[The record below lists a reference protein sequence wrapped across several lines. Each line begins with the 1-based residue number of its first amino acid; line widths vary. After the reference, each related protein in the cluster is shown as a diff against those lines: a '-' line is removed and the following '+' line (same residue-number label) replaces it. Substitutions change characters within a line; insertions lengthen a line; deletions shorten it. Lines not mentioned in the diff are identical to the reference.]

1 MDNKMSEINV
11 KKRDGRL
18 EPLDLNKI
26 HRVLDWAAEGLDD
39 VSVSQVELKSHIQF
53 YNGMRT
59 QDIHEIMIK
68 STADLITENEPDYQ
82 YMAARLSIF
91 NLRKIAYGEF
101 TPPHM
106 YDHAVKMVETGKY
119 DKVVLEAYSKEEYD
133 ELNEYIDHW
142 RDMNFSYGAVKQ
154 LEGKYLVQNRVTK
167 EVFESP
173 QMLYMFA
180 AMCIFAAYPKDTRLD
195 YVKRFYDHTSKFDI
209 SLPTPIMSGMRTPTR
224 QFASCT
230 VIKCGDSID
239 SINASTSAIV
249 KYVSKKAGIG
259 LDISSI
265 RAEGSEIRG
274 GEAFHTGLIPFI
286 KMFQAAVGSSSQGGV
301 RKGSATLT
309 FPLWH
314 KDVESLIVLKNNR
327 GVEDNRARHLD
338 YSVAINGFLYKRLI
352 GGKDIT
358 LFSPH
363 DVKDMLKAFYDDQE
377 EFARLYEK
385 YEADNSIDK
394 TTVKAVD
401 LFSLLM
407 NERAGTGRIYIT
419 NIDHMNT
426 HGAFKEKVAPI
437 VSSNLCQEIALP
449 TRELDDLH
457 DTKGEISLCTLAAF
471 NLGNLK
477 ELSDFESW
485 ADILIRALDEVLDY
499 QEYPVEAAGIST
511 MNRRPLG
518 IGVINYAYYLTKNGH
533 RFSVD
538 ADNKWDIEANNLTHR
553 TFEAMQYY
561 LLKASMNLAKEKGAC
576 PAFNETKYSDGV
588 LTIDTYKKDVD
599 NLHTQKL
606 LCDWET
612 LREDIKK
619 YGLRNS
625 TTSALMPSE
634 CQSKDNEMLLEN
646 NVIKTLGDIL
656 NENLN
661 VEFVEQNDMVGQRFN
676 IKPVYFADGSVS
688 SEVYYNGKQEVF
700 EVEFNDG
707 QKYKFTSNHL
717 LKTEEGFKRIDEITE
732 NDFIDNIKNPIKIQW
747 VKIKSIRYV
756 GIEATWDF
764 TTNTEQYTLSN
775 GCISHNTSS
784 QVSGATNG
792 IEPPR
797 GRVSIKASKDGI
809 LRQPVPEIK
818 ELGSQYE
825 LLWDMPN
832 MTGYLQ
838 KVAIMQKFVD
848 QAISANTAY
857 DPKKFPNGKVP
868 MKQLLTD
875 LLTAYKYGVK
885 TLYYHNTRDGADDT
899 QGELDDGCAGG
910 ACKI

>member
-1 MDNKMSEINV
+1 MSEINV

-180 AMCIFAAYPKDTRLD
+180 AMCIFSAYPKETRLD

-363 DVKDMLKAFYDDQE
+363 DVKDMLKAFYDNQE

-385 YEADNSIDK
+385 YEADDSIDK

-426 HGAFKEKVAPI
+426 HGAFKEDVAPI

-477 ELSDFESW
+477 DLSDFESW

-561 LLKASMNLAKEKGAC
+561 LLKASMNVAKEKGAC
-576 PAFNETKYSDGV
+576 PAFDETKYSDGV

-599 NLHTQKL
+599 NLHTQEL

-646 NVIKTLGDIL
+646 GIIKTLGEIL
-656 NENLN
+656 EENLDVRLIEN
-661 VEFVEQNDMVGQRFN
+661 NELIGQRFN
-676 IKPVYFADGSVS
+676 IKPVYFADGSVA
-688 SEVYYNGKQEVF
+688 SEVYYNGKKEVF
-700 EVEFNDG
+700 EIEFVDG
-707 QKYKFTSNHL
+707 SKYKFTENHM
-717 LKTEEGFKRIDEITE
+717 LKTDNGFKRIDELSVG
-732 NDFIDNIKNPIKIQW
+732 DFIYNIKNPIKIQW
-747 VKIKSIRYV
+747 VTIKSIRPV
-756 GIEATWDF
+756 GVEPTWDF
-764 TTNTEQYTLSN
+764 TTNTEQYSLSN

>member
-106 YDHAVKMVETGKY
+106 YDHAVKMVKNGKY
-119 DKVVLEAYSKEEYD
+119 DKVVLDAYSKDEYD
-133 ELNEYIDHW
+133 ELNDYIDHW

-180 AMCIFAAYPKDTRLD
+180 AMCIFAAYPKETRLD

-352 GGKDIT
+352 SGKDIT

-385 YEADNSIDK
+385 YEADNSINK
-394 TTVKAVD
+394 AKVKAVD

-426 HGAFKEKVAPI
+426 HGAFKEDVAPI
-437 VSSNLCQEIALP
+437 VSSNLC
-449 TRELDDLH
+449 
-457 DTKGEISLCTLAAF
+457 
-471 NLGNLK
+471 
-477 ELSDFESW
+477 
-485 ADILIRALDEVLDY
+485 
-499 QEYPVEAAGIST
+499 
-511 MNRRPLG
+511 
-518 IGVINYAYYLTKNGH
+518 LTG
-533 RFSVD
+533 D
-538 ADNKWDIEANNLTHR
+538 AI
-553 TFEAMQYY
+553 
-561 LLKASMNLAKEKGAC
+561 
-576 PAFNETKYSDGV
+576 V
-588 LTIDTYKKDVD
+588 
-599 NLHTQKL
+599 
-606 LCDWET
+606 
-612 LREDIKK
+612 
-619 YGLRNS
+619 
-625 TTSALMPSE
+625 
-634 CQSKDNEMLLEN
+634 
-646 NVIKTLGDIL
+646 NVIKDGKKVNITLKDLVMSDSDYLVLSKNLLTDEFEYKKITAKALTKKSAKLIKITDNVSGKSIRCTPEHKVYTKNRGYVSAYEL
-656 NENLN
+656 NEN
-661 VEFVEQNDMVGQRFN
+661 
-676 IKPVYFADGSVS
+676 
-688 SEVYYNGKQEVF
+688 
-700 EVEFNDG
+700 
-707 QKYKFTSNHL
+707 
-717 LKTEEGFKRIDEITE
+717 DE
-732 NDFIDNIKNPIKIQW
+732 
-747 VKIKSIRYV
+747 
-756 GIEATWDF
+756 
-764 TTNTEQYTLSN
+764 L
-775 GCISHNTSS
+775 
-784 QVSGATNG
+784 
-792 IEPPR
+792 
-797 GRVSIKASKDGI
+797 
-809 LRQPVPEIK
+809 EI
-818 ELGSQYE
+818 
-825 LLWDMPN
+825 
-832 MTGYLQ
+832 
-838 KVAIMQKFVD
+838 I
-848 QAISANTAY
+848 
-857 DPKKFPNGKVP
+857 
-868 MKQLLTD
+868 
-875 LLTAYKYGVK
+875 
-885 TLYYHNTRDGADDT
+885 
-899 QGELDDGCAGG
+899 
-910 ACKI
+910 

>member
-106 YDHAVKMVETGKY
+106 YDHAVKMVQTGKY
-119 DKVVLEAYSKEEYD
+119 DEVVLEAYSKEEYD
-133 ELNEYIDHW
+133 ELNNYIDHW

-352 GGKDIT
+352 SGKDIT

-385 YEADNSIDK
+385 YEADDSINK
-394 TTVKAVD
+394 AKVKAVD

-426 HGAFKEKVAPI
+426 HGAFKEDVAPI
-437 VSSNLCQEIALP
+437 VSSNLC
-449 TRELDDLH
+449 
-457 DTKGEISLCTLAAF
+457 
-471 NLGNLK
+471 
-477 ELSDFESW
+477 
-485 ADILIRALDEVLDY
+485 
-499 QEYPVEAAGIST
+499 
-511 MNRRPLG
+511 
-518 IGVINYAYYLTKNGH
+518 LTG
-533 RFSVD
+533 D
-538 ADNKWDIEANNLTHR
+538 AI
-553 TFEAMQYY
+553 
-561 LLKASMNLAKEKGAC
+561 
-576 PAFNETKYSDGV
+576 V
-588 LTIDTYKKDVD
+588 
-599 NLHTQKL
+599 
-606 LCDWET
+606 
-612 LREDIKK
+612 
-619 YGLRNS
+619 
-625 TTSALMPSE
+625 
-634 CQSKDNEMLLEN
+634 
-646 NVIKTLGDIL
+646 NVIKDGKKVNITLKDLVMSDSDYLVLSKNLLTDEFEYKKITAKALTKKSAKLIKITDNVSGKSIRCTPEHKVYTKNRGYVSAYEL
-656 NENLN
+656 NEN
-661 VEFVEQNDMVGQRFN
+661 
-676 IKPVYFADGSVS
+676 
-688 SEVYYNGKQEVF
+688 
-700 EVEFNDG
+700 
-707 QKYKFTSNHL
+707 
-717 LKTEEGFKRIDEITE
+717 DE
-732 NDFIDNIKNPIKIQW
+732 
-747 VKIKSIRYV
+747 
-756 GIEATWDF
+756 
-764 TTNTEQYTLSN
+764 L
-775 GCISHNTSS
+775 
-784 QVSGATNG
+784 
-792 IEPPR
+792 
-797 GRVSIKASKDGI
+797 
-809 LRQPVPEIK
+809 EI
-818 ELGSQYE
+818 
-825 LLWDMPN
+825 
-832 MTGYLQ
+832 
-838 KVAIMQKFVD
+838 I
-848 QAISANTAY
+848 
-857 DPKKFPNGKVP
+857 
-868 MKQLLTD
+868 
-875 LLTAYKYGVK
+875 
-885 TLYYHNTRDGADDT
+885 
-899 QGELDDGCAGG
+899 
-910 ACKI
+910 

>member
-1 MDNKMSEINV
+1 MSEINV

-106 YDHAVKMVETGKY
+106 YDHAVKMVKNGKY

-133 ELNEYIDHW
+133 ELNNYIDHW

-352 GGKDIT
+352 SGKDIT

-385 YEADNSIDK
+385 YEADDSINK
-394 TTVKAVD
+394 AKVKAVD

-426 HGAFKEKVAPI
+426 HGAFKEDVAPI

-477 ELSDFESW
+477 DLSDFESW

-857 DPKKFPNGKVP
+857 DPKKFSNGKVP

>member
-1 MDNKMSEINV
+1 MSEINV

-106 YDHAVKMVETGKY
+106 YDHAVKMVKNGKY

-133 ELNEYIDHW
+133 ELNNYIDHW

-180 AMCIFAAYPKDTRLD
+180 AMCIFAAYPKETRLD

-352 GGKDIT
+352 SGKDIT

-377 EFARLYEK
+377 EFTRLYEK
-385 YEADNSIDK
+385 YEADDSIDK
-394 TTVKAVD
+394 KTVKAVD

-426 HGAFKEKVAPI
+426 HGAFKEDVAPI
-437 VSSNLCQEIALP
+437 VSSNLCL
-449 TRELDDLH
+449 TGD
-457 DTKGEISLCTLAAF
+457 
-471 NLGNLK
+471 
-477 ELSDFESW
+477 
-485 ADILIRALDEVLDY
+485 
-499 QEYPVEAAGIST
+499 
-511 MNRRPLG
+511 
-518 IGVINYAYYLTKNGH
+518 VIVN
-533 RFSVD
+533 V
-538 ADNKWDIEANNLTHR
+538 
-553 TFEAMQYY
+553 
-561 LLKASMNLAKEKGAC
+561 
-576 PAFNETKYSDGV
+576 
-588 LTIDTYKKDVD
+588 
-599 NLHTQKL
+599 
-606 LCDWET
+606 
-612 LREDIKK
+612 
-619 YGLRNS
+619 
-625 TTSALMPSE
+625 
-634 CQSKDNEMLLEN
+634 LEN
-646 NVIKTLGDIL
+646 NIEKQVPLKYVVENKEHQYFVLSKNLDTNQIEYKKILNKALTKKSANLVKITDSKTGKSIKCTPEHQIYTKNRGYVKASELKETDELDIL
-656 NENLN
+656 
-661 VEFVEQNDMVGQRFN
+661 
-676 IKPVYFADGSVS
+676 
-688 SEVYYNGKQEVF
+688 
-700 EVEFNDG
+700 
-707 QKYKFTSNHL
+707 
-717 LKTEEGFKRIDEITE
+717 
-732 NDFIDNIKNPIKIQW
+732 
-747 VKIKSIRYV
+747 
-756 GIEATWDF
+756 
-764 TTNTEQYTLSN
+764 
-775 GCISHNTSS
+775 
-784 QVSGATNG
+784 
-792 IEPPR
+792 
-797 GRVSIKASKDGI
+797 
-809 LRQPVPEIK
+809 
-818 ELGSQYE
+818 
-825 LLWDMPN
+825 
-832 MTGYLQ
+832 
-838 KVAIMQKFVD
+838 
-848 QAISANTAY
+848 
-857 DPKKFPNGKVP
+857 
-868 MKQLLTD
+868 
-875 LLTAYKYGVK
+875 
-885 TLYYHNTRDGADDT
+885 
-899 QGELDDGCAGG
+899 
-910 ACKI
+910 

>member
-1 MDNKMSEINV
+1 MSEINV

-68 STADLITENEPDYQ
+68 STADLITESEPDYQ

-106 YDHAVKMVETGKY
+106 YDHAVKMVKNGKY
-119 DKVVLEAYSKEEYD
+119 DKVVLDAYSKDEYD
-133 ELNEYIDHW
+133 ELNDYIDHW

-180 AMCIFAAYPKDTRLD
+180 AMCIFAAYPKETRLD

-437 VSSNLCQEIALP
+437 VSSNLC
-449 TRELDDLH
+449 
-457 DTKGEISLCTLAAF
+457 
-471 NLGNLK
+471 
-477 ELSDFESW
+477 
-485 ADILIRALDEVLDY
+485 
-499 QEYPVEAAGIST
+499 
-511 MNRRPLG
+511 
-518 IGVINYAYYLTKNGH
+518 LTGDMIVN
-533 RFSVD
+533 V
-538 ADNKWDIEANNLTHR
+538 
-553 TFEAMQYY
+553 
-561 LLKASMNLAKEKGAC
+561 
-576 PAFNETKYSDGV
+576 
-588 LTIDTYKKDVD
+588 
-599 NLHTQKL
+599 
-606 LCDWET
+606 
-612 LREDIKK
+612 
-619 YGLRNS
+619 
-625 TTSALMPSE
+625 
-634 CQSKDNEMLLEN
+634 LEN
-646 NVIKTLGDIL
+646 NIEKQVPLKYVVENKEHQYFVLSKNLDTKRIEYKKIL
-656 NENLN
+656 NKALTKKSA
-661 VEFVEQNDMVGQRFN
+661 N
-676 IKPVYFADGSVS
+676 I
-688 SEVYYNGKQEVF
+688 
-700 EVEFNDG
+700 
-707 QKYKFTSNHL
+707 
-717 LKTEEGFKRIDEITE
+717 
-732 NDFIDNIKNPIKIQW
+732 
-747 VKIKSIRYV
+747 VKITDSKTGKSIKCTPEHQ
-756 GIEATWDF
+756 I
-764 TTNTEQYTLSN
+764 YTKNRGSF
-775 GCISHNTSS
+775 
-784 QVSGATNG
+784 
-792 IEPPR
+792 PP
-797 GRVSIKASKDGI
+797 
-809 LRQPVPEIK
+809 
-818 ELGSQYE
+818 
-825 LLWDMPN
+825 
-832 MTGYLQ
+832 
-838 KVAIMQKFVD
+838 
-848 QAISANTAY
+848 
-857 DPKKFPNGKVP
+857 
-868 MKQLLTD
+868 
-875 LLTAYKYGVK
+875 
-885 TLYYHNTRDGADDT
+885 
-899 QGELDDGCAGG
+899 C
-910 ACKI
+910 

>member
-1 MDNKMSEINV
+1 
-11 KKRDGRL
+11 
-18 EPLDLNKI
+18 
-26 HRVLDWAAEGLDD
+26 
-39 VSVSQVELKSHIQF
+39 
-53 YNGMRT
+53 
-59 QDIHEIMIK
+59 
-68 STADLITENEPDYQ
+68 
-82 YMAARLSIF
+82 MAARLSMF
-91 NLRKIAYGEF
+91 NLRKIAYGDF
-101 TPPHM
+101 PAPHM
-106 YDHAVKMVETGKY
+106 YDHAVKMVKMGKY
-119 DKVVLEAYSKEEYD
+119 DKVVLDNYSKEEYE
-133 ELNEYIDHW
+133 ELNNYIDHW
-142 RDMNFSYGAVKQ
+142 RDMNFKYAAVKQ
-154 LEGKYLVQNRVTK
+154 LEGKYLVQNRVTG
-167 EVFESP
+167 EIYESP

-180 AMCIFAAYPKDTRLD
+180 AMCIFHKYPKETRLS
-195 YVKRFYDHTSKFDI
+195 YIKRFYDHVSKFDI

-239 SINASTSAIV
+239 SINAANSSV
-249 KYVSKKAGIG
+249 VRYVSKKAGIG

-338 YSVAINGFLYKRLI
+338 YSVSINGYLYKRLI

-363 DVKDMLKAFYDDQE
+363 QVKDMMKAFYDNQE

-385 YEADNSIDK
+385 YEQDDSLDK
-394 TTVKAVD
+394 RVVKAVD

-426 HGAFKEKVAPI
+426 HGAFKEDVAPI
-437 VSSNLCQEIALP
+437 VSSNLCQEIGLP
-449 TRELDDLH
+449 TKELDDLH

-471 NLGNLK
+471 NLGNLQDLEK
-477 ELSDFESW
+477 FSEFESW
-485 ADILIRALDEVLDY
+485 TDILVRALDEILDY
-499 QEYPVEAAGIST
+499 QEYPVEAAKIST
-511 MNRRPLG
+511 MKRRPLG

-533 RFSVD
+533 RFTV
-538 ADNKWDIEANNLTHR
+538 AENNKWDIEANNLTHR

-561 LLKASMNLAKEKGAC
+561 LIKASNNLAKEKGAC
-576 PAFNETKYSDGV
+576 PAFNETKCSDGI
-588 LTIDTYKKDVD
+588 LSIDTYKKDVD
-599 NLHTQKL
+599 TLHTQEL
-606 LCDWET
+606 LCDWDS
-612 LREDIKK
+612 LRKDIVEF
-619 YGLRNS
+619 GLRNS
-625 TTSALMPSE
+625 TLSALMPSE
-634 CQSKDNEMLLEN
+634 CQSKDNELLLEN
-646 NVIKTLGDIL
+646 GVVKTLGEIL
-656 NENLN
+656 EENLD
-661 VEFVEQNDMVGQRFN
+661 VTLIESNDLVGERFN
-676 IKPVYFADGSVS
+676 IKPVYFADGSIS
-688 SEVYYNGKQEVF
+688 SEVYYNGKKEVF
-700 EVEFNDG
+700 EVEFEDG
-707 QKYKFTSNHL
+707 SKYKFTENHM
-717 LKTEEGFKRIDEITE
+717 LKTDNGFKRIDELSV
-732 NDFIDNIKNPIKIQW
+732 NDIIGNIKNPIKIQW
-747 VKIKSIRYV
+747 VTIKSIKPIGV
-756 GIEATWDF
+756 EPTWDF
-764 TTNTEQYTLSN
+764 TTNTEQYSLSN

-784 QVSGATNG
+784 QISGATNG

-797 GRVSIKASKDGI
+797 GRVSVKASKDGI
-809 LRQPVPEIK
+809 LKQPVPEIK

-832 MTGYLQ
+832 MSGYLQ

-868 MKQLLTD
+868 MQQLLKD

-899 QGELDDGCAGG
+899 QDGLQDNGCEGG

>member
-352 GGKDIT
+352 SGKDIT

-385 YEADNSIDK
+385 YEADDSINK
-394 TTVKAVD
+394 AKVKAVD

-426 HGAFKEKVAPI
+426 HGAFKEDVAPI

-477 ELSDFESW
+477 DLSDFESW

>member
-1 MDNKMSEINV
+1 MTNSKIENIQV
-11 KKRDGRL
+11 TKRDGRK
-18 EPLDLNKI
+18 EKIDLNKI
-26 HRVLDWAAEGLDD
+26 HRVLDWAAEGLEN
-39 VSVSQVELKSHIQF
+39 VSVSMVELKSHIQF
-53 YNGMRT
+53 YDGIKT
-59 QDIHEIMIK
+59 DDIHLMLIK
-68 STADLITENEPDYQ
+68 AAADLISEQTPDYDL
-82 YMAARLSIF
+82 MAARLSMF
-91 NLRKIAYGEF
+91 NLRKIAYGDF
-101 TPPHM
+101 PAPHM
-106 YDHAVKMVETGKY
+106 YDHAVKMVKMGKY
-119 DKVVLEAYSKEEYD
+119 DKVVLDSYSREEYE
-133 ELNEYIDHW
+133 ELNNHIDHW
-142 RDMNFSYGAVKQ
+142 RDMNFKYAAVKQ
-154 LEGKYLVQNRVTK
+154 LEGKYLVQNRVTG
-167 EVFESP
+167 EIYESP

-180 AMCIFAAYPKDTRLD
+180 AMCIFHKYPKETRLS
-195 YVKRFYDHTSKFDI
+195 YIKHFYDHVSKFDI

-239 SINASTSAIV
+239 SINAANSSV
-249 KYVSKKAGIG
+249 VRYVSKKAGIG

-338 YSVAINGFLYKRLI
+338 YSVSINGYLYKRLI

-363 DVKDMLKAFYDDQE
+363 QVKDMMKAFYDNQE

-385 YEADNSIDK
+385 YEQDDSLDK
-394 TTVKAVD
+394 RVVKAVD

-426 HGAFKEKVAPI
+426 HGAFKEDVAPI
-437 VSSNLCQEIALP
+437 VSSNLCQEIGLP
-449 TRELDDLH
+449 TKELDDLH

-471 NLGNLK
+471 NLGNLQDLEK
-477 ELSDFESW
+477 FSEFESW
-485 ADILIRALDEVLDY
+485 ADILVRALDEILDY
-499 QEYPVEAAGIST
+499 QEYPVEAAKIST
-511 MNRRPLG
+511 MKRRPLG

-533 RFSVD
+533 RFSV
-538 ADNKWDIEANNLTHR
+538 AENNKWDIEANNLTHR

-561 LLKASMNLAKEKGAC
+561 LMKASNTLAKEKGAC
-576 PAFNETKYSDGV
+576 PAFNETKCSDGI
-588 LTIDTYKKDVD
+588 LPIDTYKKDVD
-599 NLHTQKL
+599 TLHTQEL
-606 LCDWET
+606 LCDWDS
-612 LREDIKK
+612 LRKDIVEF
-619 YGLRNS
+619 GLRNS
-625 TTSALMPSE
+625 TLSALMPSE
-634 CQSKDNEMLLEN
+634 
-646 NVIKTLGDIL
+646 
-656 NENLN
+656 
-661 VEFVEQNDMVGQRFN
+661 
-676 IKPVYFADGSVS
+676 
-688 SEVYYNGKQEVF
+688 
-700 EVEFNDG
+700 
-707 QKYKFTSNHL
+707 
-717 LKTEEGFKRIDEITE
+717 
-732 NDFIDNIKNPIKIQW
+732 
-747 VKIKSIRYV
+747 
-756 GIEATWDF
+756 
-764 TTNTEQYTLSN
+764 
-775 GCISHNTSS
+775 TSS
-784 QVSGATNG
+784 QISGATNG

-797 GRVSIKASKDGI
+797 GRVSVKASKDGI
-809 LRQPVPEIK
+809 LKQPVPEIK

-832 MTGYLQ
+832 MSGYLQ

-868 MKQLLTD
+868 MQQLLKD
-875 LLTAYKYGVK
+875 LLTAYKYGIK

-899 QGELDDGCAGG
+899 QDGLQDNGCEGG

>member
-180 AMCIFAAYPKDTRLD
+180 AMCIFSAYPKETRLD

-363 DVKDMLKAFYDDQE
+363 DVKDMLKAFYDNQE

-385 YEADNSIDK
+385 YEADDSIDK

-426 HGAFKEKVAPI
+426 HGAFKEDVAPI

-477 ELSDFESW
+477 DLSDFESW

-561 LLKASMNLAKEKGAC
+561 LLKASMNVAKEKGAC
-576 PAFNETKYSDGV
+576 PAFDETKYSDGV

-599 NLHTQKL
+599 NLHTQEL

-646 NVIKTLGDIL
+646 GIIKTLGEIL
-656 NENLN
+656 EENLDVRLIEN
-661 VEFVEQNDMVGQRFN
+661 NELIGQRFN
-676 IKPVYFADGSVS
+676 IKPVYFADGSVA
-688 SEVYYNGKQEVF
+688 SEVYYNGKKEVF
-700 EVEFNDG
+700 EIEFVDG
-707 QKYKFTSNHL
+707 SKYKFTENHM
-717 LKTEEGFKRIDEITE
+717 LKTDNGFKRIDELSVG
-732 NDFIDNIKNPIKIQW
+732 DFIYNIKNPIKIQW
-747 VKIKSIRYV
+747 VTIKSIRPV
-756 GIEATWDF
+756 GVEPTWDF
-764 TTNTEQYTLSN
+764 TTNTEQYSLSN

>member
-1 MDNKMSEINV
+1 MSEINV

-106 YDHAVKMVETGKY
+106 YDHAVKMVQTGKY
-119 DKVVLEAYSKEEYD
+119 DEVVLEAYSKEEYD
-133 ELNEYIDHW
+133 ELNNYIDHW

-180 AMCIFAAYPKDTRLD
+180 AMCIFAAYPKETRLD

-352 GGKDIT
+352 SGKDIT

-385 YEADNSIDK
+385 YEADDSINK
-394 TTVKAVD
+394 AKVKAVD

-426 HGAFKEKVAPI
+426 HGAFKEDVAPI

-477 ELSDFESW
+477 DLSDFESW

-576 PAFNETKYSDGV
+576 LAFNETKYSDGV

-599 NLHTQKL
+599 NLHTQEL

-634 CQSKDNEMLLEN
+634 CQSKDNRLLLEN
-646 NVIKTLGDIL
+646 GIIKTLGEIL
-656 NENLN
+656 AENLDVDTIEN
-661 VEFVEQNDMVGQRFN
+661 NEMVGQRFN
-676 IKPVYFADGSVS
+676 IKPVVFADGSIS
-688 SEVYYNGKQEVF
+688 SEVYYNGKREVF
-700 EVEFNDG
+700 EVEFQDG
-707 QKYKFTSNHL
+707 EKYKFTENHM
-717 LKTEEGFKRIDEITE
+717 LKTEECGFKRIDELNE

>member
-68 STADLITENEPDYQ
+68 STADLITEREPDYQ

-106 YDHAVKMVETGKY
+106 YDHAVKMVKNGKY
-119 DKVVLEAYSKEEYD
+119 DKVVLDAYSKDEYD
-133 ELNEYIDHW
+133 ELNDYIDHW

-180 AMCIFAAYPKDTRLD
+180 AMCIFAAYPKETRLD

-352 GGKDIT
+352 SGKDIT

-426 HGAFKEKVAPI
+426 HGAFKEDVAPI
-437 VSSNLCQEIALP
+437 VSSNLC
-449 TRELDDLH
+449 
-457 DTKGEISLCTLAAF
+457 
-471 NLGNLK
+471 
-477 ELSDFESW
+477 
-485 ADILIRALDEVLDY
+485 
-499 QEYPVEAAGIST
+499 
-511 MNRRPLG
+511 
-518 IGVINYAYYLTKNGH
+518 LTG
-533 RFSVD
+533 D
-538 ADNKWDIEANNLTHR
+538 AI
-553 TFEAMQYY
+553 
-561 LLKASMNLAKEKGAC
+561 
-576 PAFNETKYSDGV
+576 V
-588 LTIDTYKKDVD
+588 
-599 NLHTQKL
+599 
-606 LCDWET
+606 
-612 LREDIKK
+612 
-619 YGLRNS
+619 
-625 TTSALMPSE
+625 
-634 CQSKDNEMLLEN
+634 
-646 NVIKTLGDIL
+646 NVIKDGKKVNITLKDLVMSDSDYLVLSKNLLTDEFEYKKITAKALTKKSAKLIKITDNVSGKSIRCTSEHKVYTKNRGYVSAYEL
-656 NENLN
+656 NEN
-661 VEFVEQNDMVGQRFN
+661 
-676 IKPVYFADGSVS
+676 
-688 SEVYYNGKQEVF
+688 
-700 EVEFNDG
+700 
-707 QKYKFTSNHL
+707 
-717 LKTEEGFKRIDEITE
+717 DE
-732 NDFIDNIKNPIKIQW
+732 
-747 VKIKSIRYV
+747 
-756 GIEATWDF
+756 
-764 TTNTEQYTLSN
+764 L
-775 GCISHNTSS
+775 
-784 QVSGATNG
+784 
-792 IEPPR
+792 
-797 GRVSIKASKDGI
+797 
-809 LRQPVPEIK
+809 EI
-818 ELGSQYE
+818 
-825 LLWDMPN
+825 
-832 MTGYLQ
+832 
-838 KVAIMQKFVD
+838 I
-848 QAISANTAY
+848 
-857 DPKKFPNGKVP
+857 
-868 MKQLLTD
+868 
-875 LLTAYKYGVK
+875 
-885 TLYYHNTRDGADDT
+885 
-899 QGELDDGCAGG
+899 
-910 ACKI
+910 

>member
-1 MDNKMSEINV
+1 
-11 KKRDGRL
+11 
-18 EPLDLNKI
+18 
-26 HRVLDWAAEGLDD
+26 
-39 VSVSQVELKSHIQF
+39 
-53 YNGMRT
+53 
-59 QDIHEIMIK
+59 
-68 STADLITENEPDYQ
+68 
-82 YMAARLSIF
+82 
-91 NLRKIAYGEF
+91 
-101 TPPHM
+101 
-106 YDHAVKMVETGKY
+106 
-119 DKVVLEAYSKEEYD
+119 
-133 ELNEYIDHW
+133 
-142 RDMNFSYGAVKQ
+142 MNFKYAAVKQ
-154 LEGKYLVQNRVTK
+154 LEGKYLVQNRVTG
-167 EVFESP
+167 EIYESP

-180 AMCIFAAYPKDTRLD
+180 AMCIFHKYPKETRLS
-195 YVKRFYDHTSKFDI
+195 YIKHFYDHVSKFDI

-239 SINASTSAIV
+239 SINAANSSV
-249 KYVSKKAGIG
+249 VRYVSKKAGIG

-338 YSVAINGFLYKRLI
+338 YSVSINGYLYKRLI

-363 DVKDMLKAFYDDQE
+363 QVKDMMKAFYDNQE

-385 YEADNSIDK
+385 YEQDDSLDK
-394 TTVKAVD
+394 RVVKAVD

-426 HGAFKEKVAPI
+426 HGAFKEDVAPI
-437 VSSNLCQEIALP
+437 VSSNLCQEIGLP
-449 TRELDDLH
+449 TKELDDLH

-471 NLGNLK
+471 NLGNLQDLEK
-477 ELSDFESW
+477 FSEFESW
-485 ADILIRALDEVLDY
+485 ADILVRALDEILDY
-499 QEYPVEAAGIST
+499 QEYPVEAAKIST
-511 MNRRPLG
+511 MKRRPLG

-533 RFSVD
+533 RFSV
-538 ADNKWDIEANNLTHR
+538 AENNKWDIEANNLTHR

-561 LLKASMNLAKEKGAC
+561 LMKASNTLAKEKGAC
-576 PAFNETKYSDGV
+576 PAFNETKCSDGI
-588 LTIDTYKKDVD
+588 LPIDTYKKDVD
-599 NLHTQKL
+599 TLHTQEL
-606 LCDWET
+606 LCDWDS
-612 LREDIKK
+612 LRKDIVEF
-619 YGLRNS
+619 GLRNS
-625 TTSALMPSE
+625 TLSALMPSE
-634 CQSKDNEMLLEN
+634 
-646 NVIKTLGDIL
+646 
-656 NENLN
+656 
-661 VEFVEQNDMVGQRFN
+661 
-676 IKPVYFADGSVS
+676 
-688 SEVYYNGKQEVF
+688 
-700 EVEFNDG
+700 
-707 QKYKFTSNHL
+707 
-717 LKTEEGFKRIDEITE
+717 
-732 NDFIDNIKNPIKIQW
+732 
-747 VKIKSIRYV
+747 
-756 GIEATWDF
+756 
-764 TTNTEQYTLSN
+764 
-775 GCISHNTSS
+775 TSS
-784 QVSGATNG
+784 QISGATNG

-797 GRVSIKASKDGI
+797 GRVSVKASKDGI
-809 LRQPVPEIK
+809 LKQPVPEIK

-832 MTGYLQ
+832 MSGYLQ

-868 MKQLLTD
+868 MQQLLKD
-875 LLTAYKYGVK
+875 LLTAYKYGIK

-899 QGELDDGCAGG
+899 QDGLQDNGCEGG